1 MRLKPIKAFRVLFGL
16 DQNKAAFPD
25 DFEDFHRTIIQRVRP
40 FTMTSEE
47 RLFGLIESVRYVINN
62 NIPGDFVECGVWKGG
77 SMMAIAETLKY
88 LNVTDRHLY
97 LYDTFAGMTDPTAD
111 DVDQLDRD
119 AASQLQQDLHQKTAS
134 VVWAYSGL
142 AEVKSNIASTKYP
155 SEFIHFIEGDILQTI
170 PATIPKQIALLRLD
184 TDWYASTKHEME
196 HLFPILA
203 SKGILIVDDYGF
215 WKGSRKAVDEYLS
228 NNGIALMLHRMDAT
242 GRSAVK
248 Y

>member
-1 MRLKPIKAFRVLFGL
+1 MRLKPIKAIRVLLGL
-16 DQNKAAFPD
+16 DDQKSAFPD
-25 DFEDFHRTIIQRVRP
+25 DFEDIHRKIIAKVRP

-47 RLFGLIESVRYVINN
+47 RLFGLIESVQYVVKN

-77 SMMAIAETLKY
+77 SMMAIAETLKH

-97 LYDTFAGMTDPTAD
+97 LYDTFAGMTAPTDD
-111 DVDQLDRD
+111 DVDQLNRD
-119 AASQLQQDLHQKTAS
+119 AASQLSNEVDQKTES

-142 AEVKSNIASTKYP
+142 DEVKANIATTNYP
-155 SEFIHFIEGDILQTI
+155 PQFIHFIEGDILKTI
-170 PATIPKQIALLRLD
+170 PSTIPSQIALLRLD

-196 HLFPILA
+196 YLFPLLE
-203 SKGILIVDDYGF
+203 SKGIIIIDDYGF

-228 NNGIALMLHRMDAT
+228 ENGIALMLHRMDAT

-248 Y
+248 L